1 MSTVEE
7 RFETMHRDATHLLEV
22 SEHLYDLGIYGS
34 QDQAAL
40 TILLTTVTSAMRVL
54 DPEGTKRFY
63 DSVLRERAPRAS
75 TDFSAGSY
83 L

>member
-7 RFETMHRDATHLLEV
+7 RFSTMESDAHALVKLA
-22 SEHLYDLGIYGS
+22 SNLYDLGIYGS

-40 TILLTTVTSAMRVL
+40 TVLLTTVTGAMRIL
-54 DPEGTKRFY
+54 DPDKTRDFY
-63 DSVLRERAPRAS
+63 DMVLKERTPKVNAE
-75 TDFSAGSY
+75 FSAGSY